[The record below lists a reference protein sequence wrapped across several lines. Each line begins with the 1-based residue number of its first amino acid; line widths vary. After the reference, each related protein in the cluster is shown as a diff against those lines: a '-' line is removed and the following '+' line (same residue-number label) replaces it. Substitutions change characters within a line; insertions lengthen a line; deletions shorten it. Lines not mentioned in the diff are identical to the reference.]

1 MSFGRTAAGWNTS
14 AFYQPGIEDF
24 VFDLLEAR
32 EAEVNP
38 HMHVP
43 VPIGW
48 TFEKDGDEVVIQPSE
63 YDFARFKKLF
73 GFVANFRGCT
83 SDDTASPFAA
93 TVVVKLPFKYG
104 TRDSENQ
111 FSWVYARTNAFASK
125 AVFFKLGGS
134 VDKKQIK
141 LAKIF
146 PILDPFCIPNLYQ
159 TIRIGGAISGAVSS
173 TGKKSTHLHAWQ
185 ACSFTEWKEAF
196 PASSHPEGICLPT
209 DGIFK
214 LPVLGHLHLP
224 THAVFCYFRKS
235 KISSKIPLGPAMRI
249 LFQPDRTR
257 EIISDG
263 LEPPPDFSRGPKIAA
278 EIAAKVIPKAP
289 PAHTKAPP
297 PAFKPPPRETFT
309 QRLDRFGLLKVPLEQ
324 AKFYEAY

>member
-111 FSWVYARTNAFASK
+111 YSWVYARTNAFASK
-125 AVFFKLGGS
+125 AVFFFQTGG
-134 VDKKQIK
+134 Q
-141 LAKIF
+141 
-146 PILDPFCIPNLYQ
+146 
-159 TIRIGGAISGAVSS
+159 
-173 TGKKSTHLHAWQ
+173 
-185 ACSFTEWKEAF
+185 
-196 PASSHPEGICLPT
+196 
-209 DGIFK
+209 
-214 LPVLGHLHLP
+214 
-224 THAVFCYFRKS
+224 FRQKAN
-235 KISSKIPLGPAMRI
+235 KISKNLPYFGPL
-249 LFQPDRTR
+249 L
-257 EIISDG
+257 
-263 LEPPPDFSRGPKIAA
+263 
-278 EIAAKVIPKAP
+278 
-289 PAHTKAPP
+289 HTKPVS
-297 PAFKPPPRETFT
+297 
-309 QRLDRFGLLKVPLEQ
+309 DD
-324 AKFYEAY
+324 